1 MTTMTTETAVLID
14 EWQSGSDL
22 GSICNSCDV
31 LINNNI
37 FSHFYVARSFW
48 SIYSPFGSLFR
59 PFLSPFWGI
68 LVVVIFMGGQC
79 TKSLCW
85 SLVDQ
90 LVTLSHI
97 AVSLLHAR
105 VKAKKMITLNRAWQH
120 VSWSTWPLLPGQ
132 SLSSLCTRRAHL
144 PTGSNSEKM
153 AYLQQKKSC
162 WGFKQK

>member
-1 MTTMTTETAVLID
+1 MVD
-14 EWQSGSDL
+14 WQSEGDL
-22 GSICNSCDV
+22 GSIRNSCDV

-105 VKAKKMITLNRAWQH
+105 VKAKKMITLNRAWPH
-120 VSWSTWPLLPGQ
+120 VSWSTLPPLPGQ
-132 SLSSLCTRRAHL
+132 PLSSLCTRRAHL
-144 PTGSNSEKM
+144 PTGSNSG
-153 AYLQQKKSC
+153 QGVFTTKKVLL
-162 WGFKQK
+162 GF